1 MPHDVRRN
9 NPLFLPENLERA
21 APLLEALKDVAKA
34 HDATPAQVALAWVVR
49 RPNVVAIPGASSVAQ
64 LEANVA
70 AADLELTDEDDAR
83 LTEASDRFEPVRGRG
98 GGPEAGRPTGSSA
111 SPCGV
116 AVFVGPAARR
126 YDAASARPPRAREVG
141 SCTSLWSGVVGSDPA
156 SPKPPRRL
164 VTRLGSSIGASRRSG
179 ACHRRSPGKKLV
191 GVGFDRDRLEE
202 AGIKD
207 AFAVA
212 SVTNGDNSNIMI
224 ARVAKETYGIDR
236 VVARIYD
243 PRRAAIYERLGIP
256 TVATV
261 QWTIERVLRRILPES
276 HAVEWIDPSA
286 KVCLLERQV
295 PAAWAGRDV
304 AELEIDGE
312 AKVIAV
318 SRLGV
323 SQLARPEPRDPGR

>member
-1 MPHDVRRN
+1 VH
-9 NPLFLPENLERA
+9 
-21 APLLEALKDVAKA
+21 
-34 HDATPAQVALAWVVR
+34 VV
-49 RPNVVAIPGASSVAQ
+49 VVGC
-64 LEANVA
+64 
-70 AADLELTDEDDAR
+70 
-83 LTEASDRFEPVRGRG
+83 GR
-98 GGPEAGRPTGSSA
+98 
-111 SPCGV
+111 
-116 AVFVGPAARR
+116 
-126 YDAASARPPRAREVG
+126 VG
-141 SCTSLWSGVVGSDPA
+141 SGLAEAVEAAGHTVGIIDRREQA
-156 SPKPPRRL
+156 FRRL
-164 VTRLGSSIGASRRSG
+164 
-179 ACHRRSPGKKLV
+179 SPAFSGKKLV

-224 ARVAKETYGIDR
+224 ARVAKETYAIER

-261 QWTIERVLRRILPES
+261 QWTIERVLRRILPDS

-286 KVCLLERQV
+286 KVCLLERQI

-304 AELEIDGE
+304 SELEIDGE
-312 AKVIAV
+312 ARVIAL

-323 SQLARPEPRDPGR
+323 SQLVRPNLVIQDGDIVYAAVSGDRISAFDERLAGPTTGAH